1 MRRYGGGSPG
11 RARHYSPR
19 GGYPPLSRPYRPY
32 RPYYGRPYG
41 PTVIERPVVYV
52 DSEDEYEDEYED
64 EEYA

>member
-1 MRRYGGGSPG
+1 MRRYGGGSPS
-11 RARHYSPR
+11 RARPYSPR
-19 GGYPPLSRPYRPY
+19 GGYPRPYRPY
-32 RPYYGRPYG
+32 GRPYYGRPYA